1 LRVVILSN
9 IPEVPAMLAT
19 SLRRLGHQPAAT
31 IVANRRLNAPGNAS
45 ILDGNESG
53 TEVVVVADKDSIEP
67 TLKSFE
73 PDLAVSWAFPWR
85 IPAAA
90 LRVPNLGSINF
101 HPSLLPR
108 HRGPFPLAWTVR
120 MGDESYGAT
129 WHRMDPEFDTGHILA
144 QQSTPVSV
152 EDSASEVISRLS
164 FLGVRMLRSVLRR
177 VTDGDPGEAQSSED
191 ATEER
196 VFGSDYAYIDWSSPK
211 RSIHDQ
217 VRAWAF
223 MEQGGPVIGPLAE
236 IDGRLTRII
245 ATTLRTPGVEA
256 QRVECGDGPI
266 WILESEPSD
275 VLVTSVNSVGEVS

>member
-1 LRVVILSN
+1 
-9 IPEVPAMLAT
+9 
-19 SLRRLGHQPAAT
+19 
-31 IVANRRLNAPGNAS
+31 
-45 ILDGNESG
+45 
-53 TEVVVVADKDSIEP
+53 
-67 TLKSFE
+67 
-73 PDLAVSWAFPWR
+73 
-85 IPAAA
+85 
-90 LRVPNLGSINF
+90 
-101 HPSLLPR
+101 
-108 HRGPFPLAWTVR
+108 
-120 MGDESYGAT
+120 
-129 WHRMDPEFDTGHILA
+129 
-144 QQSTPVSV
+144 
-152 EDSASEVISRLS
+152 
-164 FLGVRMLRSVLRR
+164 VLRR
-177 VTDGDPGEAQSSED
+177 VTEGDPGEAQSSED